1 MFFMKTGLSSLYAV
15 SSSNKVIIV
24 IYNLTTLGM
33 CPFLKMGGHSQ

>member
-1 MFFMKTGLSSLYAV
+1 MKTGLSSLPYMQLALL
-15 SSSNKVIIV
+15 NKAIIV